1 MNDESITEE
10 RKAWL
15 ESIKEGDLV
24 VTDSWLVC
32 YQPKQHAVKFFSVL
46 LKTSEHIF
54 LEESFLEESGNIYKV
69 RKNEGWIQVSND
81 SYLSRWEIRPASA
94 ADLTAYEKVTTLQK
108 IDSHLD
114 ALKKAEAA
122 MLRNLALI
130 DLDAIEKSLEEM
142 VQRTKGG
149 SE

>member
-1 MNDESITEE
+1 MNDEPIAEKK
-10 RKAWL
+10 KAWL
-15 ESIKEGDLV
+15 ESLKNGDLV
-24 VTDSWLVC
+24 VTDNWMIQSDSK
-32 YQPKQHAVKFFSVL
+32 PTEHAAKFFSVL
-46 LKTSEHIF
+46 CTTPEDIVLQ
-54 LEESFLEESGNIYKV
+54 ESGRSYKV
-69 RKNEGWIQVSND
+69 RKDEGWIQVSND
-81 SYLSRWEIRPASA
+81 SYLSRWEIRPTSA